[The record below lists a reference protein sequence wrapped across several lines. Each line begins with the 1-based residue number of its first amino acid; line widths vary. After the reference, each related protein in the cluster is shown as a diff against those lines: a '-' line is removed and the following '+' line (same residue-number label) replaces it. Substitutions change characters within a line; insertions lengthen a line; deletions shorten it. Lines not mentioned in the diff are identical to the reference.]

1 MYSLHH
7 LTQSNTVRKELPAG
21 LLPPRQLGFCPRSG
35 SHWYNHKYNCLASLP
50 AACTLGYP
58 GIPESL
64 YPIFSHGCQKAWFWK
79 RWCNPSHEL
88 SLLSISK
95 SARYLLFQRE
105 VPHSSHALW
114 HLLHDPGSISVSFRK
129 NRRPESD
136 RFSFEP
142 TLTCRLFPSSQSYQ
156 LFCDTAIQLPDK
168 PALLSS
174 YPTQS

>member
-7 LTQSNTVRKELPAG
+7 LTQSSTVQKELPAG

-64 YPIFSHGCQKAWFWK
+64 YPFSLMDVKKHGSGSVGVIRHMNFPFCSIQISQVSTVPK
-79 RWCNPSHEL
+79 RSSPFFARSLAPST
-88 SLLSISK
+88 
-95 SARYLLFQRE
+95 
-105 VPHSSHALW
+105 
-114 HLLHDPGSISVSFRK
+114 DPGSISVSFRK

-156 LFCDTAIQLPDK
+156 LFCGTAIQCGK